1 MWEAFE
7 VRNNLTKTM
16 AKKLAI
22 VLFVMAITLVTAG
35 CSPKPVG
42 AIDTPTTANTPVS
55 LEPKP
60 APPIETKSPREL
72 ELEAL
77 LEKAPK
83 IDGLTKF
90 IEDDK
95 IIYKNSEGVKS
106 GYYVVKAY
114 YNGEET
120 DGVSLAVEVI
130 EGIVSK
136 NREEGLDGSLAMPV
150 DPSEGQVVKVDFLQ
164 EELISNILFKNGA
177 IMLSTDKLIT
187 VTNSIY
193 ENRQVIREITSF
205 KDTPTIKNDTYREF
219 SDGDKPVGCYMLQSL
234 DFLYIN
240 TNIPRQEPYKISAG
254 ESLGQTEG
262 DLMLM
267 KYYKTVDDLNK
278 YFVYEYDILKIDNS
292 LVFQMLN
299 DNR

>member
-106 GYYVVKAY
+106 GYYVEKAY

-120 DGVSLAVEVI
+120 DGVSLSAEVI

-136 NREEGLDGSLAMPV
+136 NREEGLEGSLAMPV
-150 DPSEGQVVKVDFLQ
+150 DPSEGQVVKVDYFL
-164 EELISNILFKNGA
+164 EKVMYNTPLKGGTITIS
-177 IMLSTDKLIT
+177 SDRLIT
-187 VTNSIY
+187 ITNSIFGKAEIEKY
-193 ENRQVIREITSF
+193 IFAFKGEATRQSQFVSYGLARKDNIGCFTLKALRIGFIDTGYSYSSPFIASPGEFLGRTEDNIIIR
-205 KDTPTIKNDTYREF
+205 K
-219 SDGDKPVGCYMLQSL
+219 V
-234 DFLYIN
+234 
-240 TNIPRQEPYKISAG
+240 
-254 ESLGQTEG
+254 
-262 DLMLM
+262 
-267 KYYKTVDDLNK
+267 YKTIEDYDK
-278 YFVYEYDILKIDNS
+278 YFIYESDILKIRNS
-292 LVFQMLN
+292 LVFCMVN
-299 DNR
+299 ESP